1 VCQRE
6 GVIEWFVMLGDAIGQ
21 NVLVLSNIVRLKVS
35 CQIVSTTKNYSVPML
50 ITTSTVFSLPDE
62 EGYPKISQTVRR

>member
-1 VCQRE
+1 
-6 GVIEWFVMLGDAIGQ
+6 MLGDAIGQ

-35 CQIVSTTKNYSVPML
+35 CQIAATTKNYSVPML

-62 EGYPKISQTVRR
+62 EEFHEISQPVRR